1 MDIRNIPRIKRVA
14 DARLENAPHANKIV
28 LIYTGIVI
36 GLSLLVTVICYCLNL
51 QIDQFGGLSNMGKK
65 SILSTLETALPIIS
79 NLAIMCLELGF
90 TAAML
95 RICRGQYTSP
105 QTLRAGM
112 PRFWAMIRCSLIL
125 SLRYVIA
132 TFASAY
138 LATFIFG
145 LTPMS
150 NAAME
155 ILTPMMEGLNV
166 MDASIVLDDATL
178 LLLMKASIPLFV
190 LWGIFFAA
198 LAIPMAYNY
207 RMAHYILL
215 DKPQV
220 GATIAMLESKH
231 MMRKNRFALFKVDLS
246 VWWYHA
252 LVMLANAVCYG
263 DMVFAILGI
272 ELPFSGDAGYFLFYG
287 MHIIL
292 IFGIYYYFRNKVGV
306 IYALAYDSLKPK
318 EEASSGVVLGNI
330 FQMQEDEK

>member
-14 DARLENAPHANKIV
+14 DARLENAPHADKII

-36 GLSLLVTVICYCLNL
+36 GLSLLVTVICYCLDL
-51 QIDQFGGLSNMGKK
+51 QINNYGGLSNMGKK
-65 SILSTLETALPIIS
+65 SILSTLETALPVVS

-125 SLRYVIA
+125 SLRYAIA
-132 TFASAY
+132 TLASMY
-138 LATFIFG
+138 LATLIFG
-145 LTPMS
+145 LTPLS
-150 NAAME
+150 NAAID
-155 ILTPMMEGLNV
+155 ILTPIIEGMNP
-166 MDASIVLDDATL
+166 MDTSIILDDATL
-178 LLLMKASIPLFV
+178 LLLMKASIPLFI
-190 LWGIFFAA
+190 LWGILLAA
-198 LAIPMAYNY
+198 FAIPMAYSY
-207 RMAHYILL
+207 RMTHYILL

-220 GATIAMLESKH
+220 GAMIAMQESKI
-231 MMRKNRFALFKVDLS
+231 MMRRNRLALFKVDLS

-252 LVMLANAVCYG
+252 LVLLANAVCYG
-263 DMVFAILGI
+263 NMAFAMLGI

-287 MHIIL
+287 VHIVL

-306 IYALAYDSLKPK
+306 IYALAYDCLKPK
-318 EEASSGVVLGNI
+318 EAPSSGVVLGNI
-330 FQMQEDEK
+330 FQMQEDGK

>member
-14 DARLENAPHANKIV
+14 DARLENAPHADKIV

-65 SILSTLETALPIIS
+65 SILSTLETALPIVS

-105 QTLRAGM
+105 QTLRAGI

-125 SLRYVIA
+125 SLRYAIA
-132 TFASAY
+132 AFGSMY
-138 LATFIFG
+138 LASLIFG
-145 LTPMS
+145 LTPLS
-150 NAAME
+150 DSAME
-155 ILTPMMEGLNV
+155 ILTPMLEGLNA
-166 MDASIVLDDATL
+166 MDATLVLDDATL

-190 LWGIFFAA
+190 LWGVLFAV

-207 RMAHYILL
+207 RMVHYILL
-215 DKPQV
+215 DKPQA
-220 GATIAMLESKH
+220 GAAIAMLESKV
-231 MMRKNRFALFKVDLS
+231 MMHKNRFALFKIDLS

-252 LVMLANAVCYG
+252 LVMLANVVCYG
-263 DMVFAILGI
+263 DMVCAMLGI
-272 ELPFSGDAGYFLFYG
+272 TLPFSGDTAYFLFYG
-287 MHIIL
+287 MHLVL
-292 IFGIYYYFRNKVGV
+292 IFGIYYYFRNKVGL
-306 IYALAYDSLKPK
+306 IYALAYDCLKPK
-318 EEASSGVVLGNI
+318 EAPSSGVVLGNI